1 MNVIHGLCE
10 HVRMLEIRHLR
21 SLIALADAGTLS
33 RAADRVHLTQSALSH
48 QLRVLE
54 QHYGTRIVE
63 RDGRGLKLTRP
74 GERLVALAR
83 SVVGDIQ
90 AAEREVAKLTH
101 RPSGTM
107 RIALECH
114 TCFDWL
120 LPIMHVFRKDW
131 PEIELDLVSGFHPN
145 PLELLDDG
153 DADLIIGSQQK
164 ARRGIAWHALFR
176 FEVLAVLPTDHP
188 LRAKRYL
195 AAKDFANETLIT
207 YPVPD
212 ERIDLIRRVLKP
224 ARVQPRRRTTELTL
238 AILQLVASH
247 QGITALPNWG
257 VAHYVNREQVL
268 GRRVGKQGLWSN
280 LYGATT
286 TAIARQPYL
295 LDFLETA
302 RRECFA
308 HLEGIVPVR

>member
-1 MNVIHGLCE
+1 
-10 HVRMLEIRHLR
+10 MLEIRHLR

-33 RAADRVHLTQSALSH
+33 RAAERVHLTQSALSH
-48 QLRVLE
+48 QLRWLE
-54 QHYGTRIVE
+54 DHYGTPIVE
-63 RDGRGLKLTRP
+63 RDGRLLRLTQA
-74 GERLVALAR
+74 GERLVELAR
-83 SVVGDIQ
+83 GVMEQIQ
-90 AAEREVAKLTH
+90 AAERDVVKLAH
-101 RPSGTM
+101 KPSGKL

-131 PEIELDLVSGFHPN
+131 PEVELDLVSGFHPN
-145 PLELLDDG
+145 PLELLADG

-164 ARRGIAWHALFR
+164 RRGIVWHPLFR

-188 LRAKRYL
+188 FRTKRYL
-195 AAKDFANETLIT
+195 VAQDFANETLIT

-224 ARVQPRRRTTELTL
+224 ARVRPHRRTTELTL

-247 QGITALPNWG
+247 QGIAALPNWG
-257 VAHYVNREQVL
+257 VANYVNREQVMARRI
-268 GRRVGKQGLWSN
+268 GRSGLWSD

-286 TAIARQPYL
+286 PEMARQPYL
-295 LDFLETA
+295 QDFLETA

-308 HLEGIVPVR
+308 TLEGIVPVR